1 MRVGKLSVAVDGPAG
16 SGKSTIAKILAKK
29 YHLTY
34 VDTGAMY
41 RAVALKMLR
50 NDISADDTERIQQML
65 DKTKVKVLFDQIYL
79 DDEEVSALIRT
90 PQVTNF
96 VSIISQNP
104 EIRKYMTNTQKE
116 IGKTE
121 NVIMDGRDIGSVIL
135 PHADLKVYLTAS
147 PEVRAKRRFEEMQEK
162 EGENLS
168 LTLEDILET
177 IQKRDF
183 QDKTRKEAPLT
194 VADEAVIIDSSG
206 LTIQEVVEN
215 ISVLLDKILDAKG

>member
-1 MRVGKLSVAVDGPAG
+1 
-16 SGKSTIAKILAKK
+16 
-29 YHLTY
+29 
-34 VDTGAMY
+34 
-41 RAVALKMLR
+41 
-50 NDISADDTERIQQML
+50 
-65 DKTKVKVLFDQIYL
+65 L